1 MKKFLPALLVLIFL
15 LPFGCAPP
23 KFIPR
28 EPLKV
33 EFDPTPPYSIDL
45 SQIPKPDKLNPVF
58 VDENFK
64 EVPMD
69 QAKFIVL
76 APAEYAKIAA
86 LLKYARAHKDIVKEQ
101 EILLNVYIEII
112 NSLKEYLALE
122 QAKAEEYR
130 QLWADSENAYRQ
142 ERYSHRLDNA
152 LNKGLFG
159 IISLGAIAALI
170 LAL

>member
-1 MKKFLPALLVLIFL
+1 MP
-15 LPFGCAPP
+15 
-23 KFIPR
+23 
-28 EPLKV
+28 V
-33 EFDPTPPYSIDL
+33 E
-45 SQIPKPDKLNPVF
+45 
-58 VDENFK
+58 E
-64 EVPMD
+64 
-69 QAKFIVL
+69 AKFVVL
-76 APAEYAKIAA
+76 VPAEYARIAA

-142 ERYSHRLDNA
+142 ERYQHRLDNA
-152 LNKGLFG
+152 INKGLFG